1 VTVCLSLFIPVSHL
15 AILSPAAIVGGLYLL
30 LAGFRLL
37 ARKRSLLAPTSSKI
51 GSASPGLIE
60 VSGMTAG
67 LHTITA
73 PISGEPC
80 FLYRTTA
87 WQQTREQK
95 WEKVAEEN
103 LYLPFFISDSTGQ
116 LLIEPPGA
124 DLDLLRNFREEYEP
138 FSFSSNVV
146 SQDVPQ
152 GEDKHEDN
160 TDKEKHDDDVPPRVR
175 SFLSRHG
182 IVPVRRLRIEECAI
196 KPKDALVVAGTLTEN
211 PGAPAHPLS
220 QSSEQGG
227 EQASG
232 TTSDLRDGV
241 PSADSVGHESPLPP
255 APNTLPEPLP
265 VVEVIR
271 LAAGAAASSSSHMT
285 QQGKITAAL
294 TRANIGTEEVWSGG
308 NVPPQGG
315 NVPPH
320 YEAVENNSQTASS
333 FGGGALSSRDGAE
346 PRHHTIG
353 SADFDVLLQL
363 VEAQRNGVPAND
375 VPANDVPASD
385 VPANDAPA
393 TKAQRSDYRR
403 NEVRLEEVR
412 VHEAPSNDDAAF
424 PGFDAPVVLFNA
436 PVVVK
441 KNANNP
447 TFVISYRSQKEFAS
461 ALAWKSTAMLWG
473 GGAITLLGTYA
484 LLAKMF
490 A

>member
-1 VTVCLSLFIPVSHL
+1 VTVCLSLFIAVSYL
-15 AILSPAAIVGGLYLL
+15 AILSPATIAGGLYLL
-30 LAGFRLL
+30 LTGFHLL

-60 VSGMTAG
+60 VTGTTAG

-87 WQQTREQK
+87 WQQTENQK

-294 TRANIGTEEVWSGG
+294 TRANIATEEVWSGG
-308 NVPPQGG
+308 NVPPH

-320 YEAVENNSQTASS
+320 NEAVEGNSQTASS
-333 FGGGALSSRDGAE
+333 CGGGALPRQDGAE
-346 PRHHTIG
+346 PRHRTDLKRG
-353 SADFDVLLQL
+353 LQL
-363 VEAQRNGVPAND
+363 AA
-375 VPANDVPASD
+375 
-385 VPANDAPA
+385 
-393 TKAQRSDYRR
+393 RSF
-403 NEVRLEEVR
+403 L
-412 VHEAPSNDDAAF
+412 
-424 PGFDAPVVLFNA
+424 PG
-436 PVVVK
+436 
-441 KNANNP
+441 
-447 TFVISYRSQKEFAS
+447 
-461 ALAWKSTAMLWG
+461 
-473 GGAITLLGTYA
+473 
-484 LLAKMF
+484 
-490 A
+490 

>member
-1 VTVCLSLFIPVSHL
+1 MTGPPNALAGSTVTVCLFLFIPVSYL
-15 AILSPAAIVGGLYLL
+15 TILSPAAIAGGLYLL
-30 LAGFRLL
+30 FAGFHLL
-37 ARKRSLLAPTSSKI
+37 ARKRSLLAPASSKI
-51 GSASPGLIE
+51 GSASPGLVE
-60 VSGMTAG
+60 VSGITAG

-138 FSFSSNVV
+138 FSFSSNVASQGV
-146 SQDVPQ
+146 SQD
-152 GEDKHEDN
+152 EDN
-160 TDKEKHDDDVPPRVR
+160 PDKENHDDQVPPRVR
-175 SFLSRHG
+175 AFLSRHG

-196 KPKDALVVAGTLTEN
+196 KPKDALVVAGTLKEN
-211 PGAPAHPLS
+211 SGAPAHTLS
-220 QSSEQGG
+220 QSSEQGS
-227 EQASG
+227 EPTSG
-232 TTSDLRDGV
+232 PTNDLSHGIS
-241 PSADSVGHESPLPP
+241 SADAVSHDSPLPP

-265 VVEVIR
+265 VPEVIR

-294 TRANIGTEEVWSGG
+294 TRANIATEEVWS
-308 NVPPQGG
+308 GG

-320 YEAVENNSQTASS
+320 YEAVENNLQTASS
-333 FGGGALSSRDGAE
+333 SGGGAE
-346 PRHHTIG
+346 PRHHTTR
-353 SADFDVLLQL
+353 SADFDVLLQ
-363 VEAQRNGVPAND
+363 VEEAQRNDEPAND
-375 VPANDVPASD
+375 VPANE
-385 VPANDAPA
+385 
-393 TKAQRSDYRR
+393 AQWNEHRR
-403 NEVRLEEVR
+403 NEVRLHEVR
-412 VHEAPSNDDAAF
+412 AHETRSNEDAAF
-424 PGFDAPVVLFNA
+424 PGFNDPVVLFNA
-436 PVVVK
+436 PVVLM

-461 ALAWKSTAMLWG
+461 ALAWKSAAMLWV
-473 GGAITLLGTYA
+473 GGAITLLGAYA
-484 LLAKMF
+484 LLARML